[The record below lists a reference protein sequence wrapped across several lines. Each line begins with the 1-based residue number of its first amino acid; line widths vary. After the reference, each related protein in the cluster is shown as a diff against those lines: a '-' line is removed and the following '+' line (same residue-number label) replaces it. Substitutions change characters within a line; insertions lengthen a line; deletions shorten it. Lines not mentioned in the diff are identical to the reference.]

1 LASQGA
7 FPEKT
12 AFTHQ
17 GNGGFFAGFRDY
29 REPYLTFLNIE
40 NGVSSISLC
49 ENPLLPY
56 KGEALPAMSE
66 CGEKTLG
73 SKPWLDL
80 SPEECI

>member
-1 LASQGA
+1 
-7 FPEKT
+7 
-12 AFTHQ
+12 
-17 GNGGFFAGFRDY
+17 
-29 REPYLTFLNIE
+29 LNIE

-80 SPEECI
+80 SPEERI